1 MDSQG
6 FSYSI
11 VEVDAVLR
19 QSLKWSPYKK
29 VPMLLARRRDGKYV
43 QLTDSSMIISTLA
56 SFLTNP
62 SQDIGELVKFYPNI
76 TFLDENGSKQTDVV
90 NKYFLMYQ
98 DEVPGNS
105 TKQQIE

>member
-29 VPMLLARRRDGKYV
+29 VPMLLARRRDNKYV